1 MTYNGKVPRYRT
13 LLYETAAGVAVVA
26 NKLGSIAKSSH
37 QSFTAIQTGIEM
49 LEQYGPDPGL
59 NRFKLLRHVE
69 GAPLWELRANGRP
82 AYRVLFMPVPGMD
95 AFVLLHVVTKE
106 DMARDSAK
114 CITQA
119 LEHFEHWL
127 SGRQETGEANDD

>member
-49 LEQYGPDPGL
+49 LEQYGPDPGPEPFQAPSPRRGRASL
-59 NRFKLLRHVE
+59 GASSEWETGIPGPFHACAGYRRIRSVARGDEGGHGERLRKVHHP
-69 GAPLWELRANGRP
+69 GAGTLRA
-82 AYRVLFMPVPGMD
+82 L
-95 AFVLLHVVTKE
+95 AFGPP
-106 DMARDSAK
+106 RDWRGK
-114 CITQA
+114 
-119 LEHFEHWL
+119 
-127 SGRQETGEANDD
+127 R